1 MPLPKF
7 NDLSPTVQIVVV
19 LAVGAALW
27 GVSEYLLLVPV
38 RGENSVKANQVAQL
52 EKDVQPLRPYRERR
66 TALEVENRQL
76 EAQLLNLQQIVPT
89 EKEVPGLIRQVQ
101 AEAVLAGV
109 VVRRFTAKPPV
120 PQELYVEVP
129 FEVELDGAFY
139 DVLQFYDR
147 LGKLERIINVSG
159 LKMAGLDA
167 RKSIGQK
174 QYPYSSTESVV
185 AVCTVTTFFSRED
198 MPPPPETP
206 AAGRGRAPARG
217 RPAAAPRQAPA
228 R

>member
-27 GVSEYLLLVPV
+27 GVTEYLLLVPV
-38 RGENSVKANQVAQL
+38 RSENSTKANQVAQL
-52 EKDVQPLRPYRERR
+52 EKDVVPLRPYRERR

-76 EAQLLNLQQIVPT
+76 EAQLQNLQQIVPT
-89 EKEVPGLIRQVQ
+89 EKEVDGLIRQVQ
-101 AEAVLAGV
+101 AEAILAGIM
-109 VVRRFTAKPPV
+109 VRRFTARPPV
-120 PQELYVEVP
+120 TQELYVEVP
-129 FEVELDGAFY
+129 FEVELDGSFY

-174 QYPYSSTESVV
+174 QYPYNPTESVV

-198 MPPPPETP
+198 VPPPATP
-206 AAGRGRAPARG
+206 AAARGRAPARG
-217 RPAAAPRQAPA
+217 RPAATPAPR